1 MCIAGG
7 RIDHLDTAKR
17 PEGFRA
23 LRSTPGVRHLP
34 SHEHLFFEG
43 DIRDCVYVIDSGWV
57 KLYRT
62 LIDGQRQVVGFAN
75 GGSVLGMESEGEY
88 VNGCEAVTPVTV
100 RSIPVASIPELC
112 RVDSTFA
119 EQLLRQIGRQ
129 LGAAQSQL
137 ATVGA
142 QSAEQKLATF
152 LLSIADLCGVTPD
165 GDFDLPMRRGDM
177 AEFLG
182 LRLETVSRK
191 MTEFQRRGWIRMTS
205 LYHCRI
211 LRRSVLEDLAQGGEP
226 DCAPTRRAV

>member
-7 RIDHLDTAKR
+7 RIEHLETTKR

-23 LRSTPGVRHLP
+23 VRTAP
-34 SHEHLFFEG
+34 SVRQVAAHEHLFFEG
-43 DIRDCVYVIDSGWV
+43 DLRDSIYVIETGWV

-75 GGSVLGMESEGEY
+75 GGSVLGLESEGEFI
-88 VNGCEAVTPVTV
+88 NGCEAVTPVTV
-100 RSIPVASIPELC
+100 RSIPAATVSELC
-112 RVDSTFA
+112 RADATVA

-152 LLSIADLCGVTPD
+152 LLSIADLCGVTPE

-211 LRRSVLEDLAQGGEP
+211 LRRSVLQDLAQGGEP
-226 DCAPTRRAV
+226 DSPPVKRAG

>member
-7 RIDHLDTAKR
+7 HIDHLDASQR
-17 PEGFRA
+17 PEGFRP
-23 LRSTPGVRHLP
+23 LRSAPATRQVTAHD
-34 SHEHLFFEG
+34 HLFFEG
-43 DIRDCVYVIDSGWV
+43 DRRDCIHIIESGWV

-75 GGSVLGMESEGEY
+75 GGSVLGLESEDEF
-88 VNGCEAVTPVTV
+88 VNGCEAVTAVTV
-100 RSIPVASIPELC
+100 RSIPAASIADLC
-112 RVDSTFA
+112 RADASFA
-119 EQLLRQIGRQ
+119 QQLLRQIGRQ

-152 LLSIADLCGVTPD
+152 LLSIADLCGVTPA

-191 MTEFQRRGWIRMTS
+191 MTEFQRRDWIRMTS

-211 LRRSVLEDLAQGGEP
+211 LRRSALEDLALGG
-226 DCAPTRRAV
+226 DADDARCVG